1 MATMT
6 NRADKV
12 ILPKFGKY
20 LEHLRKNKNLKQSQ
34 VIYKSNKIKKGC
46 RISSSNLSRYE
57 AGKTGDPSLSLLKT
71 FSIIYEEP
79 LENIINVLMEE
90 KYGVDIGYEKLN
102 QSHIKESE
110 SIYALQLDE
119 IDEMIKKLNT
129 NGLFTLKTILKGLS
143 TQKEFLAD

>member
-1 MATMT
+1 MT
-6 NRADKV
+6 KRADKV

-20 LEHLRKNKNLKQSQ
+20 LEYLRKGKNLKQSQ
-34 VIYKSNKIKKGC
+34 VIYKSSKIKNGC

-57 AGKTGDPSLSLLKT
+57 AGKTGDPSLPLLKT

-79 LENIINVLMEE
+79 LENIIKVLMEE

-102 QSHIKESE
+102 QSCIKESGP
-110 SIYALQLDE
+110 IYALQLDE
-119 IDEMIKKLNT
+119 INEMIRKLNT
-129 NGLFTLKTILKGLS
+129 NGLFVLKAILRGFG

>member
-1 MATMT
+1 MTTMAKMM
-6 NRADKV
+6 DKV

-20 LEHLRKNKNLKQSQ
+20 LEYLRKSKNLKQSQ
-34 VIYKSNKIKKGC
+34 VIYKSNKVKNGC

-79 LENIINVLMEE
+79 LENIIKVLMEE
-90 KYGVDIGYEKLN
+90 KYGVNIGYEKLN
-102 QSHIKESE
+102 QSYIKESE
-110 SIYALQLDE
+110 PIYALQLDE
-119 IDEMIKKLNT
+119 INEMIKKLNT
-129 NGLFTLKTILKGLS
+129 NGLFMLKAVLRGLS

>member
-1 MATMT
+1 MT
-6 NRADKV
+6 KRTDKV

-20 LEHLRKNKNLKQSQ
+20 LEYLRKSKNLKQSQ
-34 VIYKSNKIKKGC
+34 VIYKSNKIKNGC

-79 LENIINVLMEE
+79 LENIIKVLMEE
-90 KYGVDIGYEKLN
+90 KYGVDIGYEKLH
-102 QSHIKESE
+102 QSFIRESG
-110 SIYALQLDE
+110 SIYALELDE
-119 IDEMIKKLNT
+119 INEMIKKLNT
-129 NGLFTLKTILKGLS
+129 NCLFVLKAILKGLC

>member
-1 MATMT
+1 MT
-6 NRADKV
+6 NRTDKV

-20 LEHLRKNKNLKQSQ
+20 LEYLRKSKNLKQSQ
-34 VIYKSNKIKKGC
+34 VIYKSNKIKNGC

-79 LENIINVLMEE
+79 IENIIKVLMEE
-90 KYGVDIGYEKLN
+90 KYGVNIGYEKLN
-102 QSHIKESE
+102 QSYIKESE
-110 SIYALQLDE
+110 PIYALQLDE
-119 IDEMIKKLNT
+119 INEMIKKLNT
-129 NGLFTLKTILKGLS
+129 NGLFMLKAILRGFG

>member
-1 MATMT
+1 MTTMT
-6 NRADKV
+6 KRTDKI

-20 LEHLRKNKNLKQSQ
+20 LEYLRKSKNLKQSQ
-34 VIYKSNKIKKGC
+34 VIYKSNKIKNGS

-57 AGKTGDPSLSLLKT
+57 AGKTGDPSFSLLKT

-79 LENIINVLMEE
+79 LENIIKVLMEE

-102 QSHIKESE
+102 QSFIKESE
-110 SIYALQLDE
+110 PIYALQLDE
-119 IDEMIKKLNT
+119 INELIKKLNT
-129 NGLFTLKTILKGLS
+129 NGLFMLKAILRGLG

>member
-6 NRADKV
+6 KRTDKI

-20 LEHLRKNKNLKQSQ
+20 LEYLRKNKNLKQSQ
-34 VIYKSNKIKKGC
+34 VIYKSNKVKNGC

-102 QSHIKESE
+102 QSYIKESE

-129 NGLFTLKTILKGLS
+129 NGLFTLKTILRGLS
-143 TQKEFLAD
+143 TQKEFSAD

>member
-1 MATMT
+1 MAKRM
-6 NRADKV
+6 DKV

-20 LEHLRKNKNLKQSQ
+20 LEYLRKSKNLKQSQ
-34 VIYKSNKIKKGC
+34 VIYKSNKVKNGC

-79 LENIINVLMEE
+79 LENIIKVLMEE

-102 QSHIKESE
+102 QSYVKESE
-110 SIYALQLDE
+110 PIYALRLDE
-119 IDEMIKKLNT
+119 INEMIKKLNT
-129 NGLFTLKTILKGLS
+129 NGLFMLKAVLRGLS
-143 TQKEFLAD
+143 TQKKFLSD

>member
-6 NRADKV
+6 KRTDKV

-20 LEHLRKNKNLKQSQ
+20 LEYLRKSKNLKQSQ
-34 VIYKSNKIKKGC
+34 VIYKSNKVKNGY

-57 AGKTGDPSLSLLKT
+57 AGKTGDPSLPLLIT

-79 LENIINVLMEE
+79 LENIIKVLMEE

-102 QSHIKESE
+102 KSHIKESE

-119 IDEMIKKLNT
+119 IDEMIKQLNT
-129 NGLFTLKTILKGLS
+129 NGLFTLKAILRGIS
-143 TQKEFLAD
+143 TQKEFLSD